1 MTTPGRRARPPVHRG
16 IGAAVSLLLACLPIA
31 GCRRG
36 EEAAPEPP
44 RDDLQTV
51 EVSPPPDARVDPSLD
66 RQERR
71 RDESFSGVMPS
82 GYPKSLP
89 LPGGASLVDQGP
101 GWVEVLVGRAS
112 PGVREE
118 YLRRAAA
125 AGWRAEGGGG
135 SLALHRQGRTVRVAL
150 SAAGPSTRI
159 RIEY

>member
-1 MTTPGRRARPPVHRG
+1 MTTARRARLP
-16 IGAAVSLLLACLPIA
+16 AASGLIAALALLLASLAPA

-101 GWVEVLVGRAS
+101 RWVEVLVGRAMAS
-112 PGVREE
+112 VREE

-125 AGWRAEGGGG
+125 AGWRAEGGGS
-135 SLALHRQGRTVRVAL
+135 SLALHRQGRTVRVRL
-150 SAAGPSTRI
+150 SADGPSTRL

>member
-1 MTTPGRRARPPVHRG
+1 MTIARRARRPNARG
-16 IGAAVSLLLACLPIA
+16 RVAAVALLLGCLAPA

-71 RDESFSGVMPS
+71 RDESFSGVMPA

-101 GWVEVLVGRAS
+101 RWVELLVGRPMPS
-112 PGVREE
+112 VREE

-125 AGWRAEGGGG
+125 AGWRVEGGGG
-135 SLALHRQGRTVRVAL
+135 SLTLHRQGRTVRVQV
-150 SAAGPSTRI
+150 SSAGPSTRL